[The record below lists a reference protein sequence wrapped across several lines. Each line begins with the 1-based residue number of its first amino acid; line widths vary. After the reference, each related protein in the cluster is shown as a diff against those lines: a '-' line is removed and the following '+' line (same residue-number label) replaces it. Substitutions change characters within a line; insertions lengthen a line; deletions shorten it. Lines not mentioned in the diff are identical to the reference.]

1 MKKKYGKH
9 NNFKVYKQNK
19 EKKRGD
25 IILFSHYNLFN
36 LFYNCHEYLLQTET
50 PTPFIA
56 NDTVIVILA

>member
-1 MKKKYGKH
+1 MENIIILKYINRIKR
-9 NNFKVYKQNK
+9 
-19 EKKRGD
+19 KRGD
-25 IILFSHYNLFN
+25 IILFNHYNLFN